1 MMNDGVKS
9 NIRATKPET
18 ENGKAYHIRVGNGDV
33 PGIMLLPGSPERAM
47 VISKNWEDSKELAFY
62 REFRTMVGNYKGTP
76 IGCTSTGCG
85 PVGAEIAI
93 HELNASGVHTAIRV
107 GSTGSISPRFDLGDI
122 VIPVAAIRADGTS
135 DCYVDRGFPA
145 VANVDVVNALAQAC
159 ENLGYKYG
167 YGLMYCPASFYLGQG
182 RKIKEDGYWPSFAP
196 NIIPDLQ
203 SAGVTN
209 IDTDTSGQYIVG
221 QLHGMR
227 MGAVMSII
235 SNRIRDTWGDNGGEE
250 KVSRVACEA
259 VRILAEQDKKENP
272 LRL

>member
-9 NIRATKPET
+9 NIRAMKPET
-18 ENGKAYHIRVGNGDV
+18 ENGKTYHIRVGNGDV

-62 REFRTMVGNYKGTP
+62 REFRTMVGNYQGTP
-76 IGCTSTGCG
+76 
-85 PVGAEIAI
+85 
-93 HELNASGVHTAIRV
+93 
-107 GSTGSISPRFDLGDI
+107 
-122 VIPVAAIRADGTS
+122 IPVAAIRADGTS

-196 NIIPDLQ
+196 HIIPDLQ

-259 VRILAEQDKKENP
+259 VRILAKQDKEKNP

>member
-1 MMNDGVKS
+1 MTMARSG
-9 NIRATKPET
+9 E
-18 ENGKAYHIRVGNGDV
+18 
-33 PGIMLLPGSPERAM
+33 PGSNMMP
-47 VISKNWEDSKELAFY
+47 
-62 REFRTMVGNYKGTP
+62 GTSP
-76 IGCTSTGCG
+76 FPTRIWYVFPLS
-85 PVGAEIAI
+85 VSGAEIAI

-135 DCYVDRGFPA
+135 DCYVIDVIFKTVFIFMTTSFPQPA
-145 VANVDVVNALAQAC
+145 GLPSSGANLRLKECNS
-159 ENLGYKYG
+159 YKYG

-182 RKIKEDGYWPSFAP
+182 RKIKEEGYWPSFAP

-250 KVSRVACEA
+250 KVSAAYPDCRMYA
-259 VRILAEQDKKENP
+259 
-272 LRL
+272 